1 MLSKIDLSLTISK
14 DEYKREFKQL
24 GLELGELQREMKDLK
39 IPVAVIFEGWN
50 AAGKGTMLN
59 RVLQSMD
66 ARGFNVQNIKAVLNE
81 DEYYRPFLWRFWRKL
96 PEQGKTTFF
105 DRSWY
110 RRVTNERIDQLVG
123 EWTTAY
129 NEINNFEKL
138 QTDGG
143 MVLIKLFLH
152 ISKKTQKKRFEE
164 IQKNTSETWRVTEE
178 DWRHHRQYDDYVRV
192 YDEMFAKTDT
202 QHAQWTIVEA
212 EDDRFATIKIFRTLI
227 NTFKRRIEQEKQRL
241 VNMPTKDAGITTTNV
256 ASMVDRMNLTLD
268 ISKDDYKKEMREL
281 QTKLREY
288 QHELFTKRVPV
299 VVAFEGWD
307 AAGKGGVIKRLCEN
321 LDPRGYDVNPVAA
334 PNDVEKAHHY
344 LWRFWQ
350 PFPKAGHIAV
360 FDRTWYGRVM
370 VERIEGYCSEAEWR
384 RAYSEIN
391 DMELQWSTFGTIV
404 FKFWMQIDKDEQL
417 RRFRARE
424 IDVYKM
430 AKITDEDW
438 RNREKWDSYKIALDE
453 MIVRTDTGY
462 APWTLVEANS
472 KLFARIKVLRTMVER
487 FKQLL

>member
-1 MLSKIDLSLTISK
+1 MLSKIDLSLSLSK
-14 DEYKREFKQL
+14 DDYKNEIKQL
-24 GLELGELQREMKDLK
+24 GLELGELQRELKDLK

-66 ARGFNVQNIKAVLNE
+66 ARGFNVQNIKAQLSE
-81 DEYYRPFLWRFWRKL
+81 DEYFRPFLWRFWRKL
-96 PEQGKTTFF
+96 PERGKITFF

-178 DWRHHRQYDDYVRV
+178 DWRHHRQYDEYVRV

-212 EDDRFATIKIFRTLI
+212 EDERYATIKIFKTLK
-227 NTFKRRIEQEKQRL
+227 NTFQRRIEQEKQRL
-241 VNMPTKDAGITTTNV
+241 ANPPLKDAGISTTNV
-256 ASMVDRMNLTLD
+256 ASMVERMNLKLD

-281 QTKLREY
+281 QIKLREY

-350 PFPKAGHIAV
+350 PFPKAGHLAV

-370 VERIEGYCSEAEWR
+370 VERIEGFCSEAEWR

-404 FKFWMQIDKDEQL
+404 FKFWMQIDRDEQL

-453 MIVRTDTGY
+453 MVVRTDTSY

-472 KLFARIKVLRTMVER
+472 KLFARIKVLRTMVDR

>member
-1 MLSKIDLSLTISK
+1 MLSKIDLSLTLSK
-14 DEYKREFKQL
+14 EEYKSAQKQL
-24 GLELGELQREMKDLK
+24 SLELGELQREMKDLK

-59 RVLQSMD
+59 RVLQSLD
-66 ARGFNVQNIKAVLNE
+66 ARGFNVQNIKAVLTE
-81 DEYYRPFLWRFWRKL
+81 EEYFRPFLWRFWRKL
-96 PEQGKTTFF
+96 PERGKITFF

-110 RRVTNERIDQLVG
+110 RRVTTERVDQLVG

-129 NEINNFEKL
+129 TEINNFEKL

-143 MVLIKLFLH
+143 MVLIKFFLH
-152 ISKKTQKKRFEE
+152 ISKKTQRKRFEE
-164 IQKNTSETWRVTEE
+164 IQKNVAEAWRVTEE

-212 EDDRFATIKIFRTLI
+212 EDDRYATIKIFRTLI
-227 NTFKRRIEQEKQRL
+227 NTFKRRIEQEKLRL
-241 VNMPTKDAGITTTNV
+241 TNPPRVDAGIATTNV
-256 ASMVDRMNLTLD
+256 ASMVDRMNLQLD
-268 ISKDDYKKEMREL
+268 INKDDYKKEMRDL
-281 QTKLREY
+281 QIKLREY

-350 PFPKAGHIAV
+350 PFPKAGHLAV

-370 VERIEGYCSEAEWR
+370 VERVEGFCSEAEWR

-391 DMELQWSTFGTIV
+391 DMELQWANFGTIV
-404 FKFWMQIDKDEQL
+404 FKFWMQVDKDEQL

-424 IDVYKM
+424 IDIYKQ

-453 MIVRTDTGY
+453 MIVRTDTSY